1 MILGSLDGGRIA
13 AAGLSASDIP
23 IDKYDFN
30 VASSWMP
37 EDETNTR
44 FTSLNRYTYFY
55 QNQNF
60 IYIIILYIFVTK
72 IYIK

>member
-37 EDETNTR
+37 EDETLT
-44 FTSLNRYTYFY
+44 LG
-55 QNQNF
+55 
-60 IYIIILYIFVTK
+60 LPA
-72 IYIK
+72 